1 MIDHQESYD
10 RITAERDSALAEIKK
25 RDEREI
31 RHSILFFTAVLVLS
45 SIGGAASFY
54 KASHSIWD
62 AIGVVLLCA
71 TWGVYGFLLSA
82 WWRRR

>member
-1 MIDHQESYD
+1 MIDHQEAYD
-10 RITAERDSALAEIKK
+10 RLTRERDLALAEIKK
-25 RDEREI
+25 RDESDI
-31 RHSILFFTAVLVLS
+31 RHLLLLFTAILVLS

-82 WWRRR
+82 WWQRR